1 MVTAMSSVSAD
12 ANNNENLYLID
23 AHSLIYQVF
32 HAIPRMSSPDGL
44 PTNAVFGFTKDVL
57 HVSKDCKPTYLVVA
71 FDVPG
76 KIFREEISPE
86 YKAHR
91 APMPDD
97 LQLQIPLIRQMLAAM
112 NLPILGVP
120 GFEADDVIAT
130 VAVAA

>member
-1 MVTAMSSVSAD
+1 MRSMSPD
-12 ANNNENLYLID
+12 PNNNESLYLID

-57 HVSKDCKPTYLVVA
+57 FVSKECKPTYLVVA

-76 KIFREEISPE
+76 KIFREDISPE
-86 YKAHR
+86 YKAQR

-97 LQLQIPLIRQMLAAM
+97 LQLQIPMIRQMLEAM
-112 NLPILGVP
+112 RLPILGGP
-120 GFEADDVIAT
+120 GFR
-130 VAVAA
+130 

>member
-1 MVTAMSSVSAD
+1 MTFMSAD
-12 ANNNENLYLID
+12 PNKNESLYLID

-32 HAIPRMSSPDGL
+32 HALPRMSSPDGL
-44 PTNAVFGFTKDVL
+44 PTNAVFGFAKDIL
-57 HVSKDCKPTYLVVA
+57 YVSKDCKPTYLVVA

-86 YKAHR
+86 YKAQR
-91 APMPDD
+91 PPMPDD
-97 LQLQIPLIRQMLAAM
+97 LQLQIPMIRQMLAAM